1 MLVLGVDDRS
11 LLVLVSLAVAVD
23 AHPDSSQLVFE
34 NQVDPFI
41 ELHARLRLHES
52 RPVR

>member
-1 MLVLGVDDRS
+1 MLVLGIDDRS

-23 AHPDSSQLVFE
+23 AHPDSSQFVFE

-41 ELHARLRLHES
+41 ELHAGLGFHEG